1 MPKTQLAEFSL
12 ELGGFMYI
20 EELVS
25 SWKAKSGGQKLSS
38 SQGTVAGF
46 STMARCMYRTTDF
59 FALHCV

>member
-38 SQGTVAGF
+38 SQGDRGW
-46 STMARCMYRTTDF
+46 F
-59 FALHCV
+59 FHYGTLYV